1 MNAIFEKIEA
11 RPLSQKI
18 ALWCGTLLVLALV
31 FWLYFYKGEWQ
42 RLESL
47 NNKSETLSNGIATAQ
62 RKVRQLPR
70 LRSNIEKLDAQLE
83 RVFAQLPDKK
93 EIQVLLA
100 SFSSLATDIGL
111 EVIKFT
117 PQQEVIKDFFAEVP
131 MYLEVEGNFHQL
143 VTFFDEVGH
152 LSRIVNIDT
161 VSIDLN
167 TESKEEVLV
176 RSSCIITSFRYL
188 DESERIAKAEADAI
202 KAKSKRRRRR

>member
-1 MNAIFEKIEA
+1 M
-11 RPLSQKI
+11 
-18 ALWCGTLLVLALV
+18 LALV

-188 DESERIAKAEADAI
+188 DESERIAKAEADAV

>member
-100 SFSSLATDIGL
+100 SLSSLATDIGL